1 MTKVL
6 QFRKNTKQP
15 KTYTPRRRVFYIG
28 YRYVG
33 PFLCQDIQH
42 LYLKR
47 HGWKNGKREWSMIS
61 YVRFQEDA
69 IREYSWDWETC
80 EEDDVQK
87 MLEEF
92 DMGDEVSIEQLRA
105 MGWNG
110 RIKGDGKVHYL
121 YPKEE
126 GEKHG

>member
-1 MTKVL
+1 
-6 QFRKNTKQP
+6 
-15 KTYTPRRRVFYIG
+15 
-28 YRYVG
+28 
-33 PFLCQDIQH
+33 
-42 LYLKR
+42 
-47 HGWKNGKREWSMIS
+47 MIS

-121 YPKEE
+121 YPAE
-126 GEKHG
+126 GGENHG

>member
-6 QFRKNTKQP
+6 QFRKNTKRP
-15 KTYTPRRRVFYIG
+15 KIYTPRRRVFYIG

-47 HGWKNGKREWSMIS
+47 HGWKSGKREWSMIT
-61 YVRFQEDA
+61 YA
-69 IREYSWDWETC
+69 KWDEWCKRPSVMELDIC
-80 EEDDVQK
+80 EEIDLLDL
-87 MLEEF
+87 LEEF
-92 DMGDEVSIEQLRA
+92 DMGNEVSIEDLRE